1 MRLAVRGV
9 LADSGT
15 ALAQLFFAH
24 FLVPFADVAQV
35 LVFVAM
41 IATSL
46 QRGLAHQDEAWGH
59 AILRPVGIGLAGLG
73 VIEVCK
79 LAASAMLAG
88 TLTL

>member
-1 MRLAVRGV
+1 MVGLMRAL
-9 LADSGT
+9 LADST
-15 ALAQLFFAH
+15 NLARLFNDH

-41 IATSL
+41 IASAL
-46 QRGLAHQDEAWGH
+46 QRGLAHQDEHWGH

-79 LAASAMLAG
+79 LAASAMLSG
-88 TLTL
+88 SLSL

>member
-1 MRLAVRGV
+1 MRNPVGGP

-15 ALAQLFFAH
+15 ALAQLFYSH

-46 QRGLAHQDEAWGH
+46 QRGLTQQDEAWGH

-79 LAASAMLAG
+79 LAASAMLSG
-88 TLTL
+88 SLTL

>member
-1 MRLAVRGV
+1 MIASIRAL
-9 LADSGT
+9 LADSSSG
-15 ALAQLFFAH
+15 LAELFYAH

-41 IATSL
+41 IATAL
-46 QRGLAHQDEAWGH
+46 QRGLVQQDEHWGN

-79 LAASAMLAG
+79 LAASAMLSG
-88 TLTL
+88 SLSL